1 MQVIW
6 PMESNYND
14 EMKNKRAKTTNVI
27 SVISFNNL
35 VSKLSTKLAPIIANG
50 AKLNTK
56 QLLFLSADKT

>member
-27 SVISFNNL
+27 SVISFSNL

-50 AKLNTK
+50 AKLNAK
-56 QLLFLSADKT
+56 QLLFLLADKT